1 MEKPYINRVSLFKM
15 PNIII
20 PYKPRA
26 LQKILHKEIDRHRF
40 SVLVLHRRA
49 GKTVAMINHMLKD
62 ALTTTKPNSRY
73 VFLSPTFKQGKLTA
87 WDYIKNFAG
96 KIPNTKFNE
105 SELRCDLPNGSRI
118 TILGAENDQ
127 AIRGIS
133 LDGCVFDETQ
143 SIKPTIFPEIIR
155 PALADRKGWCVFIGT
170 PKGQNY
176 FYSLYEKAKESKD
189 WFSCVYKASETKILD
204 DEELKAAQDVMSKD
218 LYEQEFE
225 CSFQAAITG
234 SYYGTIIEDLTKEGR
249 IGDVPYDDNLDVETW
264 WDIGLNDSTS
274 IWFVQRHKGEIR
286 LIDYYENSG
295 FGLDHYVDVLNNKP
309 YSEDYS
315 THVAPHDIKV
325 REIGNFGKSRL
336 ESALELGIAF
346 EVAPKISVEDG
357 IEAVRKNLI
366 NCWFDKSK
374 CGTALEY
381 LKAYQKRYDD
391 KNQCFRNKPLH
402 NFASHCADSFRTG
415 IVGQG
420 LAISNWKKEVPI
432 NTNYIV

>member
-1 MEKPYINRVSLFKM
+1 M

-20 PYKPRA
+20 PYKPRE
-26 LQKILHKEIDRHRF
+26 LQKFLHKQIDKHRF

-170 PKGQNY
+170 PKGRNY
-176 FYSLYEKAKESKD
+176 FHSLYQKAQESKD
-189 WFSCVYKASETKILD
+189 WYSCIFKASETKILD
-204 DEELKAAQDVMSKD
+204 NEELKAAQDVMSKD

-366 NCWFDKSK
+366 NCWFDKNK